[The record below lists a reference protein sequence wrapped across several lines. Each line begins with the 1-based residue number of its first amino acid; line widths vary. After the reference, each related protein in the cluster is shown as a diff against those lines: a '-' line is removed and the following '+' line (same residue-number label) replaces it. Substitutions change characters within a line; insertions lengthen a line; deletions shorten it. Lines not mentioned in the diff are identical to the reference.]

1 MKATFERGQEV
12 RVTNRNGETVEGVIR
27 DWDYNCCTF
36 DVQYDVDYVKDGNV
50 WTLICVP
57 EECIE
62 LI

>member
-1 MKATFERGQEV
+1 MKAKFEKGQEV
-12 RVTNRNGETVEGVIR
+12 QVTKANGETVTGVIKGR
-27 DWDYNCCTF
+27 DYNCCTF

-57 EECIE
+57 EECVE